1 MNINNKNFKYNTMLK
16 EIKEFLFKSKQAK
29 RLETLESMS
38 QQLEC
43 TRFSMNPLPNIF
55 KCLDTTDNDRKVAN
69 DMIQDL
75 MGNLEKQFKIDY
87 QNYINS
93 EIEKLDRE

>member
-1 MNINNKNFKYNTMLK
+1 
-16 EIKEFLFKSKQAK
+16 
-29 RLETLESMS
+29 
-38 QQLEC
+38 
-43 TRFSMNPLPNIF
+43 
-55 KCLDTTDNDRKVAN
+55 
-69 DMIQDL
+69 